1 MDTGGAAGLEDV
13 GPSMYDLDQLKF
25 IVHEAH
31 RLHMKVA
38 VHAVSQEGIIECI
51 KAGIEYD

>member
-1 MDTGGAAGLEDV
+1 
-13 GPSMYDLDQLKF
+13 MYDLDQLKF

-51 KAGIEYD
+51 KAGLIRLNMDRTFRMSI